1 MFFRDGATIHL
12 RGWRLMVARG
22 VWTTIVVTTYSLFI
36 LALPARWEQLLLTT
50 PVGNDWNAQLAA
62 YEAVLL
68 VRLGIPIEAYALY
81 FIVLECLFLLAFS
94 GIGLMIFWRKTDEPL
109 ALFASLTLIV
119 FGAIIP
125 STIRALDVPG
135 SILETP
141 VHALQAFGWSS
152 FFICFYLFP
161 DGQFVPRI
169 TRFAA
174 PIFLTYSFLS
184 LFDRR
189 INLFD
194 LDVRFS
200 VSAFA
205 LMFISGV
212 VVQLYRYRYV
222 ATSAE
227 RQQTKWVVFAFAVS
241 ATGISIYIGSALVI
255 PALQTP
261 GIEHILYHIIGVP
274 LFAWSIIL
282 IPIALGFSIL
292 RYRLWDID
300 IIIRRTLI
308 YGVLTAN
315 LVVVYMAIIIL
326 LQHAFRILTGQ
337 SSDLAII
344 ISTLV
349 IATLF
354 NPLRK
359 RIQNSIDRRFY
370 RHKYDAQ
377 TILAEFAAT
386 VRDETDLQ
394 KLTEHL
400 IKVVNETMQPT
411 HVNLWLKATEDHRS
425 KTDEKLPSSVIR
437 PRSFP

>member
-1 MFFRDGATIHL
+1 MFFRDGVTIHL
-12 RGWRLMVARG
+12 RGWRLILARG
-22 VWTTIVVTTYSLFI
+22 VWATLVVTTYSLFI
-36 LALPARWEQLLLTT
+36 LALPARWKQLLTTT

-68 VRLGIPIEAYALY
+68 ARLSIPLEAYAWY

-94 GIGLMIFWRKTDEPL
+94 SIGLMIFWRKTDEPL

-141 VHALQAFGWSS
+141 VHALQAFGWSA

-174 PIFLTYSFLS
+174 PILLTYSFLS

-212 VVQLYRYRYV
+212 IVQLYRYRYM
-222 ATSAE
+222 ATPTE
-227 RQQTKWVVFAFAVS
+227 RQQTKWVVFAFAGS
-241 ATGISIYIGSALVI
+241 ATGISMYIGSALVI

-261 GIEHILYHIIGVP
+261 GSAHILYHLIGVP
-274 LFAWSIIL
+274 LFAWSILL

-315 LVVVYMAIIIL
+315 LVIVYMAIIIL
-326 LQHAFRILTGQ
+326 LQQVFRILTGQ

-349 IATLF
+349 IAALF
-354 NPLRK
+354 NPLRE
-359 RIQNSIDRRFY
+359 RVQNWIDQRFY

-377 TILAEFAAT
+377 KILAQFAAT
-386 VRDETDLQ
+386 VRDEVELE
-394 KLTEHL
+394 KLAGEL
-400 IKVVNETMQPT
+400 LRVVDETMQPT
-411 HVNLWLKATEDHRS
+411 HVSLWLK
-425 KTDEKLPSSVIR
+425 K
-437 PRSFP
+437 